1 MMNQRTQKE
10 IFLESSSSTSY
21 FQKVPAGKVEQKS
34 DQAMIGQEEYS
45 KKYSNYPISNILH
58 PLKNDVLLGRGG
70 GTNNHAG
77 NIRFRQL
84 VNGHK
89 LRYLAATK
97 VEKPMVAREV
107 VKIWRQLTPHGRFL
121 TQEKLKEKVTEEDP
135 QALIPWKDVGDK
147 KAREK
152 ASQCLRERT
161 TDVKHFVKKLELF
174 HMLEDKESKEMVDNE
189 TSSLNKRENELTAAQ
204 VGQELLRLQQAGVA
218 TAHLALN
225 AQVPIVQADS
235 SPSSY
240 SVPTSTTLE
249 ECITLENVPSNEAV
263 DPVRKIDPNVSIEQL
278 QAEIAELQKQAE
290 QLTQHELAKVKRERT
305 TVGGATPVRPDLAA
319 STPSF
324 EPTLN
329 DDDTTPKYHRS
340 VCNSVPLAAELFS
353 EMDSME
359 TECNDKD
366 LDYLSMEEYQKT
378 VGELLGVASKIDS
391 NKNLDNSGHEVI
403 DNDGINF
410 SQHTFDQSVL
420 DNMSFMKSSNSID
433 AMTIDSKSMSL
444 ASDYI
449 LSSGENTLNTQTTD
463 IAQILL
469 DNPGALAS
477 IADYQVKARNS
488 VQPKAR
494 PSLTTKRNSRKA
506 GNISTMSD
514 LTTDMSSKSFRTK
527 MSNNSSKQISMLSGL
542 SGLSGALASMDIS
555 VAKLDN

>member
-1 MMNQRTQKE
+1 MMNQGTQKE

-21 FQKVPAGKVEQKS
+21 FQKVPTGKVEQKS
-34 DQAMIGQEEYS
+34 DQAMIGQEEYT
-45 KKYSNYPISNILH
+45 KKYSKYPISNILH

-121 TQEKLKEKVTEEDP
+121 TQEKLKEKVIEEDP

-174 HMLEDKESKEMVDNE
+174 HMLEDKESKEMADNE
-189 TSSLNKRENELTAAQ
+189 TSSLNKGENELTAAQ

-225 AQVPIVQADS
+225 AQVPIVQGDS

-240 SVPTSTTLE
+240 PVPTSTTLE
-249 ECITLENVPSNEAV
+249 ECNVPSDEAV
-263 DPVRKIDPNVSIEQL
+263 DPVVKIDHNVSIEQL

-290 QLTQHELAKVKRERT
+290 QLTQHELAKVKKERT
-305 TVGGATPVRPDLAA
+305 TVGEAKSMKPDLAA

-329 DDDTTPKYHRS
+329 DNDTTPKYHRS

-359 TECNDKD
+359 TECNDKNV
-366 LDYLSMEEYQKT
+366 DYLSMEEYQKT
-378 VGELLGVASKIDS
+378 VSELLGVASKMDS

-420 DNMSFMKSSNSID
+420 DNMSFMKSSKSID
-433 AMTIDSKSMSL
+433 AMTIDSNSMSL

-488 VQPKAR
+488 VQPKTR

-506 GNISTMSD
+506 GNVSTMSD
-514 LTTDMSSKSFRTK
+514 LTTDMSSKSLRTK

-542 SGLSGALASMDIS
+542 SGLSDALASMDIS

>member
-1 MMNQRTQKE
+1 M
-10 IFLESSSSTSY
+10 
-21 FQKVPAGKVEQKS
+21 G
-34 DQAMIGQEEYS
+34 
-45 KKYSNYPISNILH
+45 
-58 PLKNDVLLGRGG
+58 
-70 GTNNHAG
+70 
-77 NIRFRQL
+77 
-84 VNGHK
+84 
-89 LRYLAATK
+89 
-97 VEKPMVAREV
+97 
-107 VKIWRQLTPHGRFL
+107 
-121 TQEKLKEKVTEEDP
+121 
-135 QALIPWKDVGDK
+135 
-147 KAREK
+147 
-152 ASQCLRERT
+152 
-161 TDVKHFVKKLELF
+161 
-174 HMLEDKESKEMVDNE
+174 
-189 TSSLNKRENELTAAQ
+189 
-204 VGQELLRLQQAGVA
+204 
-218 TAHLALN
+218 
-225 AQVPIVQADS
+225 
-235 SPSSY
+235 
-240 SVPTSTTLE
+240 
-249 ECITLENVPSNEAV
+249 
-263 DPVRKIDPNVSIEQL
+263 
-278 QAEIAELQKQAE
+278 
-290 QLTQHELAKVKRERT
+290 
-305 TVGGATPVRPDLAA
+305 
-319 STPSF
+319 
-324 EPTLN
+324 
-329 DDDTTPKYHRS
+329 TPKYHRS

-353 EMDSME
+353 DM
-359 TECNDKD
+359 
-366 LDYLSMEEYQKT
+366 DYLSMEEYQKT

-403 DNDGINF
+403 DNDVINF

-449 LSSGENTLNTQTTD
+449 LSSGENTQNTD